1 MLYVISYDLNK
12 PGQNYSGLFKAIK
25 NLGSWWH
32 YLDSTWLVDS
42 SLTATKI
49 SDILN
54 TKIDKN
60 DSLLIFRLGKDKN
73 GWLSSKAWTWINQHL

>member
-12 PGQNYSGLFKAIK
+12 PGQNYSELFKAIK

-32 YLDSTWLVDS
+32 YLDSTWLVDT
-42 SLTATKI
+42 SLTATKM

-54 TKIDKN
+54 TKIDQN

-73 GWLSSKAWTWINQHL
+73 GWLSQKAWNWINQHL

>member
-32 YLDSTWLVDS
+32 HLDSTWLVDS
-42 SLTATKI
+42 SLSATKI
-49 SDILN
+49 SDILD

-73 GWLSSKAWTWINQHL
+73 GWLKPKAWNWINQHL